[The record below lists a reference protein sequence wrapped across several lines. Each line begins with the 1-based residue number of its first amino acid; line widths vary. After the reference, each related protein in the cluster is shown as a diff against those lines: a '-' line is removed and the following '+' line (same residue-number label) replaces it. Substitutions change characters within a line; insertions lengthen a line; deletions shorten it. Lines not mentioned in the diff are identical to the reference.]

1 MLRLPIQGEREILS
15 RSSAH
20 AGFAL
25 PVIGMCKKEKQA
37 HDEREHQAGIQFPY
51 QTFVQA
57 LYNKGIRE
65 PKASGLPARLRI
77 TRKPVRG
84 LQK

>member
-1 MLRLPIQGEREILS
+1 MRRLAIQGEREILG

-20 AGFAL
+20 ARFTL
-25 PVIGMCKKEKQA
+25 PVIGMRKKKKQA
-37 HDEREHQAGIQFPY
+37 HDEREHQASIQFPY

-65 PKASGLPARLRI
+65 PKASGLPARSRL
-77 TRKPVRG
+77 K
-84 LQK
+84 

>member
-1 MLRLPIQGEREILS
+1 KVSG

-20 AGFAL
+20 ACFAL
-25 PVIGMCKKEKQA
+25 PIIGMRKKEKEA

-57 LYNKGIRE
+57 LYNNGIRE
-65 PKASGLPARLRI
+65 PKASRLPAR
-77 TRKPVRG
+77 
-84 LQK
+84 